1 MVEGMHLHA
10 LDIGVFVAYGLAV
23 MALGLFAS
31 RRAGG
36 SKRDYFLAGDKLPW
50 WMVGGSII
58 AANISSHH
66 FVGIMG
72 VAYTRGFVAL
82 TIAWPAIFTG
92 FLALLWVFLPFY
104 LRNGFYTVP
113 EYLDRRFGGAAR
125 ATYGALIF
133 LTYVFVEISA
143 VLYLGSLVLHSLFE
157 IPYWWSIIGLA
168 FFTGIYTITGGLRAV
183 VWTEMLQLVVLIFG
197 GATLSILTLQKVGG
211 LQAVMA
217 TSKDWHLI
225 LPATDPDFPWT
236 QYLGGLVCISVFYN
250 ATNQFIVQRALAAKD
265 EWHARMGVVF
275 VHYLQFV
282 MPFIYIAPGLFAP
295 LLFPNLAKGDFVFPT
310 LVQNILPTGL
320 VGLVMAGLMAA
331 VMSHISGAINSCTT
345 IATVDFYLPYINK
358 NATDRQAWDRCV

>member
-1 MVEGMHLHA
+1 MQLRSIDVGIFA
-10 LDIGVFVAYGLAV
+10 AYILVV
-23 MALGLFAS
+23 MAVGAIAS
-31 RRAGG
+31 RKAGG
-36 SKRDYFLAGDKLPW
+36 TKRDYFLAGDKLPW

-113 EYLDRRFGGAAR
+113 EFLDRRFGTAAR

-143 VLYLGSLVLHSLFE
+143 VLYLGSLVLHSLFGV
-157 IPYWWSIIGLA
+157 PYWWSIIGLA
-168 FFTGIYTITGGLRAV
+168 ILTGVYTIAGGLRAV
-183 VWTEMLQLVVLIFG
+183 VWTEMLQLGVLVMG
-197 GATLSILTLQKVGG
+197 GAILSVLTLHKVGG
-211 LQAVMA
+211 FQAVTA
-217 TSKDWHLI
+217 LSDDWHLI

-236 QYLGGLVCISVFYN
+236 QYLGGVICISVFYN
-250 ATNQFIVQRALAAKD
+250 AANQFIVQRTLAAKD

-295 LLFPNLAKGDFVFPT
+295 LLFPNLEKGDFVFPT
-310 LVQNILPTGL
+310 LVKSILPSGL
-320 VGLVMAGLMAA
+320 IGLVMAGLMAA
-331 VMSHISGAINSCTT
+331 VMSHISGAVNSCTT
-345 IATVDFYLPYINK
+345 IATVDFYLP
-358 NATDRQAWDRCV
+358 